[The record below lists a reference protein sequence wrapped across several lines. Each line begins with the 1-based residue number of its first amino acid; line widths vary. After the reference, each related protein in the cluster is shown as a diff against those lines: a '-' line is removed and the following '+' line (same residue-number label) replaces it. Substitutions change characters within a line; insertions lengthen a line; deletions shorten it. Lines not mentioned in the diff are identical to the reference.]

1 MTNLGLGKRHD
12 DMRNQNRERNRIAIS
27 LRKYSIICS
36 WCKKVM
42 GYGPVENSYERCDG
56 CLDKTLQKIDK

>member
-27 LRKYSIICS
+27 LRKYPVTCS

-42 GYGPVENSYERCDG
+42 EYGPVKNSHGMCDD
-56 CLDKTLQKIDK
+56 CRDN